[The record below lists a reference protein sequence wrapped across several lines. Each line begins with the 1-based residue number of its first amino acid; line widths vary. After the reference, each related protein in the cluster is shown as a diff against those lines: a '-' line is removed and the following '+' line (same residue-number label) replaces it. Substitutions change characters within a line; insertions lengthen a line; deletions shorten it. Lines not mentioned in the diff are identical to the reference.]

1 MQTITL
7 ISTLHEEKGNCNA
20 EELCKIIEKL
30 SPDVI
35 FLEALESTYS
45 EYDNLRFSEF
55 GIYHNKL
62 EIKTLQL
69 YSQNASFDYAAI
81 LDNELSDAFNNKYS
95 IISKNH
101 ETKSLVDHFNDS
113 VQSRG
118 FEFLNSIESTNLQD
132 EMRKIESLYLNNSEI
147 EIDFNKSI
155 DIYENTMIANIYSY
169 CKNNHFNT
177 AIFLCGVA
185 HRKSIIE
192 KIENLQTTKEIK
204 LNWKFY
210 EDQT

>member
-1 MQTITL
+1 M
-7 ISTLHEEKGNCNA
+7 
-20 EELCKIIEKL
+20 
-30 SPDVI
+30 
-35 FLEALESTYS
+35 
-45 EYDNLRFSEF
+45 
-55 GIYHNKL
+55 

-69 YSQNASFDYAAI
+69 YSQYASFDYVPV
-81 LDNELSDAFNNKYS
+81 LDDGLTDAFDNKFNLVC
-95 IISKNH
+95 IDQ
-101 ETKSLVDHFNDS
+101 EFQTLVDNYNS
-113 VQSRG
+113 LAICNG
-118 FEFLNSIESTNLQD
+118 FKFLNSIESSNLQD
-132 EMRKIESLYLNNSEI
+132 QMRKFESLYLNNSEI

-192 KIENLQTTKEIK
+192 KIENLQTTIEIK

>member
-45 EYDNLRFSEF
+45 EYDKLRFSEF
-55 GIYHNKL
+55 GIYHNKM

-69 YSQNASFDYAAI
+69 YSQSASFEYVPV
-81 LDNELSDAFNNKYS
+81 LDDGLTNAFDKKFNLVC
-95 IISKNH
+95 IDQ
-101 ETKSLVDHFNDS
+101 EFQTLVDNYNS
-113 VQSRG
+113 LAICNG
-118 FEFLNSIESTNLQD
+118 FKFLNSIESSNLQD
-132 EMRKIESLYLNNSEI
+132 QMRKFESLYLNNSEI

-210 EDQT
+210 EGQT

>member
-1 MQTITL
+1 MQTIIL
-7 ISTLHEEKGNCNA
+7 INTRHEEIGMCNA
-20 EELCKIIEKL
+20 KELCKIIKKS

-35 FLEALESTYS
+35 FLEALENTYS
-45 EYDNLRFSEF
+45 NYDQMRFSSF
-55 GIYHNKL
+55 GVYHEKL
-62 EIKTLQL
+62 EIKAMQL
-69 YSQNASFDYAAI
+69 YSQNASFVYVPV
-81 LDNELSDAFNNKYS
+81 LDDGLSDTFQKKYS
-95 IISKNH
+95 LICNNH
-101 ETKSLVDHFNDS
+101 EFKSLVDNYNSLANHN
-113 VQSRG
+113 G
-118 FEFLNSIESTNLQD
+118 FKFLNSIESTNLQD
-132 EMRKIESLYLNNSEI
+132 DMRKLESVLLYGSEI
-147 EIDFNKSI
+147 EMEFNNSI
-155 DIYENTMIANIYSY
+155 EIYENTMIENIYSY